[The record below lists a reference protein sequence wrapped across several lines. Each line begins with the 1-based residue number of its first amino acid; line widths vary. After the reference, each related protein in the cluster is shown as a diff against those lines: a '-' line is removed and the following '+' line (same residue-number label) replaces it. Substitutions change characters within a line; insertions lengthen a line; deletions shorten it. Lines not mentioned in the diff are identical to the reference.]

1 MPIQRLIRYGTGFVF
16 IALVS
21 ACSSPDSGRSA
32 SSPWS
37 AVQAAAC
44 RASGSCMYEGRY
56 ESGERA
62 YAEQAAR
69 RLNQASL
76 ERLQSRSLF

>member
-1 MPIQRLIRYGTGFVF
+1 MPLQRLIRSGTGIVV
-16 IALVS
+16 IALMS
-21 ACSSPDSGRSA
+21 ACSSPDPSPSA
-32 SSPWS
+32 MSSVS
-37 AVQAAAC
+37 TAQAAAC
-44 RASGSCMYEGRY
+44 RASGNCMYEGHY

-76 ERLQSRSLF
+76 ERLQRRSLF